1 MIRISQLKL
10 PLDYENTPLAAHA
23 ARALHCAPNDISAVH
38 LRKRSVDARDKG
50 DIRFVLTLDVETKR
64 PLRSLPRGCERLS
77 PSRARPLPTPRA
89 LDHRPLV
96 VGLGPA
102 GLFAA
107 LTLARMGLTPL
118 VIERGKSVDERAR
131 DVNAFWGGAALDP
144 ESNVQFGE
152 GGAGAFSDGK
162 LNSGI
167 KDAHCRE
174 VLETLARFGAPEE
187 ILWEAR
193 PHVGTDR
200 LPAVVRAIRQEIVRL
215 GGEVLFET
223 RLTGLLVENGRVRGA
238 TCVRGGETME
248 VETENVVLAVGHSA
262 RDTFAMLHKLGVP
275 MSPKPF
281 SIGARI
287 EHPQALVDLAQYGK
301 CAGHPALPAAEYR
314 LSAHLP
320 DGRAA
325 YTFCMCPGGTVV
337 AAASETGGVVT
348 NGMSPFA
355 RDGEN
360 ANSALLIAVSPA
372 DFPGNDPLAGVR
384 FQREWEQRAFQ
395 LAGENYCAPAQ
406 RVGDFLQGTA
416 STGVG
421 DVAPTYRPG
430 VTYTDLAR
438 CLPDYAVRDMREAIR
453 IFDRRLKGFAHAG
466 ALLTGPETRSSSPV
480 RIERDQSG
488 QSAVRGLYPCG
499 EGAGYAGGIL
509 SAAVD
514 GVKCAERL
522 AAGEEKEG

>member
-1 MIRISQLKL
+1 MIRIAQLKL
-10 PLDYENTPLAAHA
+10 PLDYAKTPLVAHA
-23 ARALHCAPNDISAVH
+23 ARALRCREDDIAAVR

-64 PLRSLPRGCERLS
+64 PLKALPRGCERVS
-77 PSRARPLPTPRA
+77 PPEARPLPAPRA
-89 LDHRPLV
+89 FRYRPLV

-107 LTLARMGLTPL
+107 LTLSRMGLAPL
-118 VIERGKSVDERAR
+118 VVERGRRVEERER
-131 DVNAFWGGAALDP
+131 DVAAFWGGDALDP

-162 LNSGI
+162 LNSGV
-167 KDAHCRE
+167 KDVRCRE

-200 LPAVVRAIRQEIVRL
+200 LPAVVRAIREEIVRL
-215 GGEVLFET
+215 GGEVFFET
-223 RLTGLLVENGRVRGA
+223 RLEGLRVENGRVTGA
-238 TCVRGGETME
+238 ICARGGERME
-248 VETENVVLAVGHSA
+248 IETETVVLAVGHSA
-262 RDTFAMLHKLGVP
+262 RDTFAMLHKLGAP

-287 EHPQALVDLAQYGK
+287 EHAQAMIDRAQYGGR
-301 CAGHPALPAAEYR
+301 AGHPALPAAEYR
-314 LSAHLP
+314 LSAHLR

-337 AAASETGGVVT
+337 AAASEAGGVVT

-355 RDGEN
+355 RDGRN
-360 ANSALLIAVSPA
+360 ANSALLISVSPA
-372 DFPGNDPLAGVR
+372 DFPGDDPLGGVR
-384 FQREWEQRAFQ
+384 FQREWERAAFE
-395 LAGENYCAPAQ
+395 LAGANFHAPAQ
-406 RVGDFLQGTA
+406 RVGDFLQGVA
-416 STGVG
+416 SGGAG
-421 DVAPTYRPG
+421 DVDPSYRPG
-430 VTYTDLAR
+430 VVYTDLSR
-438 CLPDYAVRDMREAIR
+438 CLPDYAARDMREAILL
-453 IFDRRLKGFAHAG
+453 FDRRLRGFAHAG
-466 ALLTGPETRSSSPV
+466 AVLTGPETRSSSPV
-480 RIERDQSG
+480 RIERDANCE
-488 QSAVRGLYPCG
+488 SALRGLYPCG

-514 GVKCAERL
+514 GIKCAEC
-522 AAGEEKEG
+522 AAAKKG